1 MLFVKFFALGAA
13 IGAATGI
20 PIGPVNVAVIESAYH
35 HNLRRAIAVGLGGG
49 LADFIY
55 SFLGVTGVGPFIREH
70 ESLQYVLYFVS
81 GIVLI
86 AYGAITLRTQP
97 SDISE
102 STVPR
107 TRQPSKVITGFF
119 VGMALILLNPAAII
133 TWVVIV
139 GSLLADAGAG
149 AMEGTATAIG
159 IGVGSFGWFTFV
171 AFMADK
177 GKRVL
182 GERIVTV
189 VRLIAFALIAYG
201 VFLVG
206 RAAYYAYGQL

>member
-1 MLFVKFFALGAA
+1 MDFVTYFFIGAA

-35 HNLRRAIAVGLGGG
+35 HNLRRAIAVGFGGG
-49 LADFIY
+49 LADFLY

-70 ESLQYVLYFVS
+70 EALRYVLYLVS
-81 GIVLI
+81 GMALI

-102 STVPR
+102 ATVAR
-107 TRQPSKVITGFF
+107 TQQPTKVITGFF

-133 TWVVIV
+133 TWVVFV
-139 GSLLADAGAG
+139 GTWLTDAGASPTEG
-149 AMEGTATAIG
+149 AFTAMG
-159 IGVGSFGWFTFV
+159 IGVGSFCWFTFV
-171 AFMADK
+171 AYMADK

-189 VRLIAFALIAYG
+189 VRLIAFGMIGYG
-201 VFLVG
+201 IFLVG
-206 RAAYYAYGQL
+206 RSAVYYLN